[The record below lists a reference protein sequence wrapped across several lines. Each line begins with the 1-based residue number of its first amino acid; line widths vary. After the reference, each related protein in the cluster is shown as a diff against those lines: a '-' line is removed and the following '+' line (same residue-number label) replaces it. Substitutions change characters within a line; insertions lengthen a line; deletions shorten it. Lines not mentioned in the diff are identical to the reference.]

1 MKVSLKTNLLIDLLL
16 FVSMALMSI
25 AGIVLRVVRPL
36 ARHAQEEWVRE
47 AAAWVMSCGRGVW
60 FKIHLWAGIVMMLL
74 LAVHIILH
82 WNTITAYMSKHIASK
97 GARVAI
103 TLVLLLLLV
112 VSVVPWV
119 FAI

>member
-1 MKVSLKTNLLIDLLL
+1 
-16 FVSMALMSI
+16 MALMSI

-36 ARHAQEEWVRE
+36 IKKAQVEWVRE
-47 AAAWVMSCGRGVW
+47 AAEWVMSCGRGVW
-60 FKIHLWAGIVMMLL
+60 FKIHLWAGILMMLL
-74 LAVHIILH
+74 LAVHLVLH
-82 WNTITAYMSKHIASK
+82 WKVIDGYLSKHIASK

>member
-1 MKVSLKTNLLIDLLL
+1 MKTSFKTNLFIDLLL

-36 ARHAQEEWVRE
+36 IKKAQVEWVRE
-47 AAAWVMSCGRGVW
+47 AAEWVMSCGRGVW
-60 FKIHLWAGIVMMLL
+60 FKIHLWAGILMMLL
-74 LAVHIILH
+74 LAVHLVLH
-82 WNTITAYMSKHIASK
+82 WKVIDGYLSKHIASK

>member
-36 ARHAQEEWVRE
+36 TRHAQEEWVRE

-74 LAVHIILH
+74 LAVHLILH

-97 GARVAI
+97 SLR
-103 TLVLLLLLV
+103 TSLYFVLFLLLV
-112 VSVVPWV
+112 ISVIPWLWA
-119 FAI
+119 F

>member
-1 MKVSLKTNLLIDLLL
+1 MKTSLKTNLFIDLLL

-36 ARHAQEEWVRE
+36 VKHAQEEWVRE
-47 AAAWVMSCGRGVW
+47 AAEWVMSCGRGVW

-74 LAVHIILH
+74 LAVHLVLH
-82 WNTITAYMSKHIASK
+82 WKVIDGYMSKHIASK
-97 GARVAI
+97 GVRVAI

>member
-1 MKVSLKTNLLIDLLL
+1 MKTSLKTNLFIDLLL

-36 ARHAQEEWVRE
+36 IKKAQVEWVRE
-47 AAAWVMSCGRGVW
+47 AAEWVMSCGRGVW

-74 LAVHIILH
+74 LAVHLVLH
-82 WNTITAYMSKHIASK
+82 WKVIDGYLSKHISSK

>member
-1 MKVSLKTNLLIDLLL
+1 
-16 FVSMALMSI
+16 MALMSI

-36 ARHAQEEWVRE
+36 IKKAQVEWVRE
-47 AAAWVMSCGRGVW
+47 AAEWVMSCGRGVW

-74 LAVHIILH
+74 LAVHLILH
-82 WNTITAYMSKHIASK
+82 WKVIDGYLSKHIASK

-103 TLVLLLLLV
+103 SLVLLLLLV